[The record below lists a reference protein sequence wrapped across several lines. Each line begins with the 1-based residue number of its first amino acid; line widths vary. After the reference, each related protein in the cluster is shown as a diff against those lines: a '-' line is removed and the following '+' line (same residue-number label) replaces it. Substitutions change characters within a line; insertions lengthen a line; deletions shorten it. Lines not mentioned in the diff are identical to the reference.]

1 MHQVR
6 AVVGASANKRFL
18 KRALWLSLQYLLGQA
33 PASSSA
39 VSSLKPHNNRSGQH
53 SSVLRYTAGA
63 LLGPY

>member
-6 AVVGASANKRFL
+6 AAVGASANKRFL
-18 KRALWLSLQYLLGQA
+18 ERALWLSLQYLLGQA

-39 VSSLKPHNNRSGQH
+39 VSSLKPHNKSGQH